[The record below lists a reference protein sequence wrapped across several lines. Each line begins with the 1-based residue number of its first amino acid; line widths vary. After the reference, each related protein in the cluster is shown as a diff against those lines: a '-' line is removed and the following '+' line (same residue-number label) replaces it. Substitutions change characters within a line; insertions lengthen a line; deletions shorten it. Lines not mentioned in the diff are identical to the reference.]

1 MKMQKKPPEHTGG
14 FVILER
20 RAMDEQEE
28 MRRALVEKFYELSD
42 IHLDDIETTQDN
54 VIAAA
59 NVMDTIYNTLYHQ
72 EAPQQ

>member
-1 MKMQKKPPEHTGG
+1 
-14 FVILER
+14 
-20 RAMDEQEE
+20 MDEQEE
-28 MRRALVEKFYELSD
+28 MRRSLVEKFYELSD